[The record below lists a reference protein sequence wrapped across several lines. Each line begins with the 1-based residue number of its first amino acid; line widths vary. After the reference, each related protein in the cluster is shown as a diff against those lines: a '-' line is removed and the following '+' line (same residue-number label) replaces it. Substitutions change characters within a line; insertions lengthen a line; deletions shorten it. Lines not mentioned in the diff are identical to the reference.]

1 MAIPRNLGN
10 LASGA
15 NTSGVLGTTKGGT
28 GLTTVGTNGQVL
40 ASNGTSL
47 NFITPSAGAMTL
59 ISTQTAS
66 NSASLEW
73 TGLTGYNNYMLVFNT
88 IKNVNNITSNLV
100 QVGTGAGPTYTTSSY
115 TAAIS
120 LRVASNSSLAYD
132 SSSSGV
138 KMADE
143 AVHTSNLSNLSGELS
158 LYNFTNTQP
167 FVATGA
173 AVYYRDAKYISQF
186 TGGSLDTGSVYTA
199 IRIIATSGN
208 ISSGT
213 ASLYG
218 ITS

>member
-10 LASGA
+10 LAQGA
-15 NTSGVLGTTKGGT
+15 DSSGVLGTTKGGT

-40 ASNGTSL
+40 QSNGSAL
-47 NFITPSAGAMTL
+47 VFATPSGGATVL

-66 NSASLEW
+66 NSASLSW
-73 TGLTGYNNYMLVFNT
+73 TGLTGYNNYMLVFNA
-88 IKNVNNITSNLV
+88 IRNVNDATTNLV

-115 TAAIS
+115 TAAPG
-120 LRVASNSSLAYD
+120 LRIPAGLTILEEN
-132 SSSSGV
+132 SSSGV

-143 AVHTSNLSNLSGELS
+143 SVNTGSVTYLSGQLS
-158 LYNFTNTQP
+158 LCNFTNTQP

-173 AVYYRDAKYISQF
+173 AVYFRDARYITQF
-186 TGGSLDTGSVYTA
+186 IAGSLSTGSVYTA